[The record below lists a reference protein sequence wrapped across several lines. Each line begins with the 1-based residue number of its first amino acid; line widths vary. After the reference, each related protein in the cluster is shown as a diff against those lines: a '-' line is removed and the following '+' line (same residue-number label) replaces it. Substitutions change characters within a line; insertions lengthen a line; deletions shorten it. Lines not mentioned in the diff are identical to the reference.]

1 MSVLDRSVVLEVS
14 RDDCLVLRH
23 YATKLRNFG
32 LAITQNDD
40 EDEETDDELFY
51 VDMAPT
57 CFLQREASEK
67 YFNRESP
74 LVYLLTDLAKEL
86 AQTLKETQGG
96 LRLLPNTIANVLK
109 SQACRGKLNTKVG
122 STNRPVTLQ
131 TII

>member
-1 MSVLDRSVVLEVS
+1 MMSVLDQSVVLEVS

-40 EDEETDDELFY
+40 EETDGDLFY

-109 SQACRGKLNTKVG
+109 SQACRGKLNTKQ
-122 STNRPVTLQ
+122 SRINK
-131 TII
+131 